1 MPHTLLPPSEVR
13 KLELPV
19 GGLLWRITELASKSW
34 TTQAS
39 VTMTEQQA
47 DKIISQNKE
56 MIELL
61 ESIDNKL
68 EDINDPYREN
78 SKRLLVRIA
87 GRLDKVRDKLY
98 GMERGSKKK
107 NKK

>member
-1 MPHTLLPPSEVR
+1 MTPPPEVR
-13 KLELPV
+13 KLKLSE

-34 TTQAS
+34 APQAS

-47 DKIISQNKE
+47 DKILSQNKE

-98 GMERGSKKK
+98 GMERESKKE

>member
-1 MPHTLLPPSEVR
+1 MR
-13 KLELPV
+13 KLEGSG

-78 SKRLLVRIA
+78 SKRLLARIA

-98 GMERGSKKK
+98 GMERESKKE